1 MLFVLW
7 KFPSESSRVAPALL
21 DPGGGQDRSSWPEV
35 PELLKAGRGERR
47 RSSPQA
53 ELQDNKLPTAP
64 PFRGEGRA
72 VVHAEGGEEGRPIV
86 GERPYRGV
94 PRRRGTVP
102 KLRRIR
108 GGGWV

>member
-53 ELQDNKLPTAP
+53 ELQVCVMWDPC
-64 PFRGEGRA
+64 GS
-72 VVHAEGGEEGRPIV
+72 EGGCGA
-86 GERPYRGV
+86 
-94 PRRRGTVP
+94 
-102 KLRRIR
+102 L
-108 GGGWV
+108 